1 MNTSSTCQM
10 SPSWPCRRRSARAY
24 AGPNLRHQDRIA
36 SYDTTMPRSARRSST
51 SRKLRVKRWY
61 SQTAWLM
68 ISGGKR
74 CRRYS
79 DPIGRL
85 SPTAVNCI
93 IKYCC
98 SPIKMSPFAPNRNVP
113 SGSGWWSAPSPSRLM
128 MATPRDPSRVREA
141 KPYGPALDCSLAVA
155 KTALCSTRR
164 RGSRAY
170 GKRGHLYWATEG
182 DISIELRH
190 GRIIILLKPN
200 DNVPMSAQ

>member
-1 MNTSSTCQM
+1 MNEWGAVRTV
-10 SPSWPCRRRSARAY
+10 WLNCRLELSRR
-24 AGPNLRHQDRIA
+24 
-36 SYDTTMPRSARRSST
+36 PRSPRGDAPENERDGAFRACKKKSVVAQS
-51 SRKLRVKRWY
+51 
-61 SQTAWLM
+61 
-68 ISGGKR
+68 
-74 CRRYS
+74 
-79 DPIGRL
+79 
-85 SPTAVNCI
+85 
-93 IKYCC
+93 
-98 SPIKMSPFAPNRNVP
+98 KMSPFAPNRNVP

-190 GRIIILLKPN
+190 LQKKVLTYGFLGGIKGLIGYFRGSPRSPRGN
-200 DNVPMSAQ
+200 RWWSPRGHRGCDVQS